1 MRFTLTRSD
10 DLTTQQMKITQRKP
24 ADDFLSRKNILP
36 VSSSLGRY
44 MLCVFEGKNFY
55 LFFLLLFC
63 LLTSFSP
70 SLACYEPFSH
80 GIRAAIDTPERNS
93 RNSFSH
99 ARFGFT
105 FSHTPGSLSRTKR
118 VRFLAIV
125 QGFSMVSCVSGWKRR
140 PTQNSKQKHLSQR
153 TSQPDLYCIICCII
167 IESETHVWAYHEYKQ
182 KYGKCRFT
190 SLELSAYFPFIGSS
204 SSCSTAKKN
213 VKKKKRTRASSI
225 YLRSTYLFCTSRFHA
240 RNQFVL
246 LLFVREKSAERC
258 SKMLK

>member
-1 MRFTLTRSD
+1 M
-10 DLTTQQMKITQRKP
+10 
-24 ADDFLSRKNILP
+24 FLR
-36 VSSSLGRY
+36 GRISI
-44 MLCVFEGKNFY
+44 C
-55 LFFLLLFC
+55 FFLLLFC

-105 FSHTPGSLSRTKR
+105 FSHTPGSLSYETSEISCHCT
-118 VRFLAIV
+118 RFLNGLVCQGGRLKTLNKNIYLNV
-125 QGFSMVSCVSGWKRR
+125 QR
-140 PTQNSKQKHLSQR
+140 
-153 TSQPDLYCIICCII
+153 QPDLYCIICCII

-213 VKKKKRTRASSI
+213 VKKKKRTRATRASSI